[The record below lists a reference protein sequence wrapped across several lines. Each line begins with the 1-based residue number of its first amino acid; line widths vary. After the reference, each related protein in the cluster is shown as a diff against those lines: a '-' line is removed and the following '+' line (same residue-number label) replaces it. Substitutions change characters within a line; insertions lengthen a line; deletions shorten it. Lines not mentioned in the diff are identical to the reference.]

1 MYIIMIYLSIANRS
15 MPSLL
20 FAAEQED
27 ADMPAWMHETSA
39 DQEQQAQQAQ
49 RLRRLKA
56 RAKATMLGSSLQSP
70 RKQPKG
76 AKGLA
81 KAQARPPG
89 SVIIAEN
96 LPEDAEFLLEAWD
109 SDAEEAT
116 AKRKA
121 ARCGLLQSQALP
133 PRQQL
138 FVCTDAASRQ
148 VFSDSAWL
156 R

>member
-1 MYIIMIYLSIANRS
+1 
-15 MPSLL
+15 
-20 FAAEQED
+20 
-27 ADMPAWMHETSA
+27 MPAWMHETGA

-56 RAKATMLGSSLQSP
+56 RAKATVLGSSQQSP

-89 SVIIAEN
+89 SVVSTEN

-121 ARCGLLQSQALP
+121 ARCGIAGISGIAAQA
-133 PRQQL
+133 
-138 FVCTDAASRQ
+138 AA
-148 VFSDSAWL
+148 VWVH
-156 R
+156 

>member
-1 MYIIMIYLSIANRS
+1 
-15 MPSLL
+15 
-20 FAAEQED
+20 
-27 ADMPAWMHETSA
+27 MPAWMRETSA

-56 RAKATMLGSSLQSP
+56 RAKATVLGSSQQSP
-70 RKQPKG
+70 RKQLKG

-81 KAQARPPG
+81 RAQARPPV
-89 SVIIAEN
+89 SVVGAEN

-121 ARCGLLQSQALP
+121 ARCGLLEKSGTA
-133 PRQQL
+133 
-138 FVCTDAASRQ
+138 D
-148 VFSDSAWL
+148 
-156 R
+156 

>member
-1 MYIIMIYLSIANRS
+1 
-15 MPSLL
+15 
-20 FAAEQED
+20 
-27 ADMPAWMHETSA
+27 MPAWMHETST
-39 DQEQQAQQAQ
+39 DQEQEAQQAQ

-56 RAKATMLGSSLQSP
+56 RAKATVLGSSQQSP

-89 SVIIAEN
+89 SIVSAEN

-121 ARCGLLQSQALP
+121 ARCRLLKVQALLL
-133 PRQQL
+133 RQQL
-138 FVCTDAASRQ
+138 FGCIDAAFSRLCFR
-148 VFSDSAWL
+148 VCLDNI
-156 R
+156 